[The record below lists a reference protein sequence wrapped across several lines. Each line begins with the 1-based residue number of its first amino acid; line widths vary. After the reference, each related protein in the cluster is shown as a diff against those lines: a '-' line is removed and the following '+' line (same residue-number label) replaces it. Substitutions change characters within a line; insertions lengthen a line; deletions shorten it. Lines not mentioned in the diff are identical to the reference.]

1 MRKVA
6 NHIILLYTL
15 ATIGVVQSG
24 CKKSFLEI
32 TPQGVLIAQKTTD
45 YDLMLNAGALHQFNI
60 FSPIAMGDDVA
71 GSSSFNVLGFGAFS
85 MSDQEAFKWSA
96 DLFLPNNTESE
107 INVLVKQ
114 IYIYNKVIA
123 EVMRSTG
130 GTDAQKNMLRA
141 EALTGRAWIN
151 FLLVNCYGKPYN
163 ASTAVTD
170 PASPLFMIA
179 DVTQTTFTRATVK
192 QMYDQIIADL
202 KEAIP
207 LLPETITNR
216 SRASK
221 PAAQALLGK
230 VYVFMQQW
238 EMALPLLQSFI
249 SSISQS
255 SIAVG
260 LYDYHKEFGA
270 NGAFLPIDPVN
281 GPNRLYADM
290 DKEVAYMR
298 TTSRM
303 YGAGLDGIIINPK
316 TVALFS
322 SSDERLKFFSAQTWL
337 TGKSY
342 PLGMRRAWG
351 QSYTNLGVT
360 VPDIVLLIAECKAR
374 TGQLTAAA
382 EDIKNFRATRVASQE
397 APVPQI
403 IVNDKVA
410 LVKYILEERTRE
422 MALTG
427 NRWLDMRRISL
438 EPEYAGTFNTTHQ
451 VYDESGNVTATY
463 TLKPERLT
471 MRFSTYVMEAN
482 PNLTNNP

>member
-1 MRKVA
+1 MKKVA
-6 NHIILLYTL
+6 KNILILYAL
-15 ATIGVVQSG
+15 AVTGFIQSG

-32 TPQGVLIAQKTTD
+32 TPQGVLIAQKTSD
-45 YDLMLNAGALHQFNI
+45 YDLMLNAGSLHQFSI
-60 FSPIAMGDDVA
+60 FSPIAMGDDIA

-96 DLFLPNNTESE
+96 DLYLPNNTESE
-107 INVLVKQ
+107 ITVLVKH

-123 EVMRSTG
+123 EVMKSSG
-130 GTDAQKNMLRA
+130 GTEAQKNTLRA
-141 EALTGRAWIN
+141 EALTGRAWVN
-151 FLLVNCYGKPYN
+151 FLLVNYYGKPYN
-163 ASTAVTD
+163 AATAATD
-170 PASPLFMIA
+170 PAAPLFMKA

-202 KEAIP
+202 NEAIP

-216 SRASK
+216 ARASK

-230 VYVFMQQW
+230 AYVFMQQW
-238 EMALPLLQSFI
+238 EMALPLLQNFTSAMSR
-249 SSISQS
+249 SSIP
-255 SIAVG
+255 VG
-260 LYDYHKEFGA
+260 LYDYHKEFST
-270 NGAFLPIDPVN
+270 NGTFLPIDPMN

-298 TTSRM
+298 SASRI
-303 YGAGLDGIIINPK
+303 YGAGLDGIIISPK
-316 TVALFS
+316 TLALFTN
-322 SSDERLKFFSAQTWL
+322 SDERLKFFSPKTWL

-342 PLGMRRAWG
+342 PLGMMRAWG
-351 QSYTNLGVT
+351 QSYANMGVT

-374 TGQLTAAA
+374 TGLLTEAA
-382 EDIKNFRATRVASQE
+382 EEIKNFRTTRVTLQD
-397 APVPQI
+397 APVPQA

-427 NRWLDMRRISL
+427 NRWLDMRRISV
-438 EPEYAGTFNTTHQ
+438 EPAFEGTIGTIHQ
-451 VYDESGNVTATY
+451 LYDESGNVTATY

-471 MRFSTYVMEAN
+471 MRFSIYVMEAN
-482 PNLTNNP
+482 PNMTNNP